1 MFKKSIIII
10 IALLALILAAIFI
23 YRYQIL
29 QYTTETLI
37 RKYLP
42 DYIKIDTI
50 RFDFKKGEVSL
61 GGFKILDPPEFSK
74 EYLVEIDRITC
85 NYKLRGKTI
94 IDGLELSGPILNN
107 AVLNI
112 ERLGNGKLN
121 LVEAETLIGKRAP
134 VGSPEKASPDNK
146 AAEGASPQAPA
157 NKQLSAKVK
166 LPETFLIKNAKVIF
180 TDRLSDAKPGI
191 ITFENI
197 NSGLTMKM
205 DIYYTSI
212 LSLVST
218 GQGNVN
224 GDSSQVI
231 KWNIALTPTTPRLTM
246 SSRFDV
252 SGVLITPFEP
262 YYDKY
267 SPLVFKAGRFSGLLI
282 FDFDNGIIGAS
293 NELRLSDLKF
303 FVKPGYEN
311 AEFLETNV
319 PDLVKYFTSPY
330 GEIIFDFKI
339 KGDMA
344 NPRFYLGP
352 KSKEA
357 IISMAVDKISA
368 AIQKNAAPGA
378 GAPKNDVEK
387 AKEYIDMFKGLMK
400 K

>member
-1 MFKKSIIII
+1 MFKKPIVV
-10 IALLALILAAIFI
+10 IAAILAMILAAVFL

-29 QYTTETLI
+29 QYTTEKLI

-42 DYIKIDTI
+42 DYVKIDTI
-50 RFDFKKGEVSL
+50 RFDFRKGEAVLS
-61 GGFKILDPPEFSK
+61 GFKILNPPEFSK
-74 EYLVEIDRITC
+74 EYLAEIDKITC

-94 IDGLELSGPILNN
+94 INGLELSGPVLNN

-121 LVEAETLIGKRAP
+121 LIEAETLIGKKSSAVPGSSAP
-134 VGSPEKASPDNK
+134 S
-146 AAEGASPQAPA
+146 PA
-157 NKQLSAKVK
+157 NKKLAAGAK
-166 LPETFLIKNAKVIF
+166 LPETFMIKNAKVIV
-180 TDRLSDAKPGI
+180 TDRLANAKPAI

-197 NSGLTMKM
+197 NTELTMKM
-205 DIYYTSI
+205 DTYYTRI
-212 LSLVST
+212 LSVAST

-224 GDSSQVI
+224 GDSSQIV
-231 KWNIALTPTTPRLTM
+231 KWNITLNPTTPRLTM

-252 SGVLITPFEP
+252 SGVLITPFEL

-282 FDFDNGIIGAS
+282 FDFDNGIIGS
-293 NELRLSDLKF
+293 NDELRLSDLKF

-311 AEFLETNV
+311 TEFLETTV

-344 NPRFYLGP
+344 DPKFYLGP

-368 AIQKNAAPGA
+368 AIQKNAAQGT
-378 GAPKNDVEK
+378 GGLPKNDIDK
-387 AKEYIDMFKGLMK
+387 AKEYIDMFKGLIK